1 MPLTAVSTT
10 VTPGTAGTKKFPKF
24 SDRELG
30 FAGCEENWPWD
41 LTENLP
47 QRVDLHSDC

>member
-24 SDRELG
+24 SNHELRFTG
-30 FAGCEENWPWD
+30 D
-41 LTENLP
+41 LLNVRKTVP
-47 QRVDLHSDC
+47 GT